1 MERWGRD
8 PWNEEKSHLV
18 GWGQDPWNGE
28 KPHPGG
34 IHGMERSPI
43 LWVILSL
50 PSMLSWFPFQ
60 GGSMEWREV
69 PSCG

>member
-8 PWNEEKSHLV
+8 PWNGEKSHLV

-34 IHGMERSPI
+34 IHGN
-43 LWVILSL
+43 
-50 PSMLSWFPFQ
+50 
-60 GGSMEWREV
+60 
-69 PSCG
+69 